1 MAHRYIN
8 PPTIA
13 RPTGYTHVVEAVGDR
28 TYYISGQV
36 ALDPAGNLVGPG
48 DMGAQARQIFQNLA
62 AALQSIGAS
71 FDDVVKLT
79 YFVVDIAQMQAVR
92 DARAQFIAAEHLP
105 ASTAVEVRRL
115 VREEFL
121 LEVEAIAVLS
131 A

>member
-92 DARAQFIAAEHLP
+92 DARDQFIAAEHLP

>member
-13 RPTGYTHVVEAVGDR
+13 RPTGYTHVVEAVGGR